1 MTTRIG
7 SVMDQITLDGKI
19 LYGMTVSWGDGD
31 VSTGVTVTGYST
43 KEAALAAAKEA
54 ARRMGWDGKE

>member
-1 MTTRIG
+1 MTQIG

-19 LYGMTVSWGDGD
+19 LYGMRVSWGDGN
-31 VSTGVTVTGYST
+31 VSTSVAVTGYPT
-43 KEAALAAAKEA
+43 KEAALAAAKKE

>member
-7 SVMDQITLDGKI
+7 SVIDQITLDGKI
-19 LYGMTVSWGDGD
+19 LYGMTISWDEGNA
-31 VSTGVTVTGYST
+31 STGVMVTGYST
-43 KEAALAAAKEA
+43 REAAWAAAKEA

>member
-7 SVMDQITLDGKI
+7 SPMDQVTLDGTV
-19 LYGMTVSWGDGD
+19 LYGKTISWGDGK
-31 VSTGVTVTGYST
+31 VSTGVTVMGYST